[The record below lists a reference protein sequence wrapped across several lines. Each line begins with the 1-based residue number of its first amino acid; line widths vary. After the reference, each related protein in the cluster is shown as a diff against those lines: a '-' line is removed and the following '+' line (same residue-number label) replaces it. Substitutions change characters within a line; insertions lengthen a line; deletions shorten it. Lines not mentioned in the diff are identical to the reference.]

1 MTVPPATRTPANHTF
16 APSPSPS
23 LAAASASGAGAG
35 AASICGRRPSLL
47 SLSSTCS
54 TEAAAYNKAV
64 HPFASSDD
72 GEGLLCDYTDYQTPR
87 RRRQASSDSGIS
99 IPELRT
105 GTRRSFDMDSNL
117 SLVLK
122 SKIVPICDEMS
133 QYVAEQNDGTTE
145 HAQKAKDLGITIKK
159 VLIVLS
165 NQTAR
170 SGSRCICC
178 GGVRDR
184 VTKDE
189 CVDCERASLA

>member
-1 MTVPPATRTPANHTF
+1 MTVPPATRTPTNHKF
-16 APSPSPS
+16 GPSPS
-23 LAAASASGAGAG
+23 LPSSGSASI
-35 AASICGRRPSLL
+35 SGRRPSLL

-64 HPFASSDD
+64 HPFSNSDD
-72 GEGLLCDYTDYQTPR
+72 GEGVLCDYTSYRTP

-99 IPELRT
+99 IPDLRA

-133 QYVAEQNDGTTE
+133 QYVADQNDGTTE
-145 HAQKAKDLGITIKK
+145 YAQKVKDLGITIKK

-189 CVDCERASLA
+189 CVDCERA